1 MREIMVQRTLVRATS
16 MLVLLLGAS
25 NGLAEEAD
33 PARAQFDRGMELY
46 DAEQYEEAAIAFE
59 RAYELK
65 PSYKILY
72 NWAQA
77 ENESGRYARALEV
90 YQRYLTEGGDEVDPG
105 RVEQVQTEI
114 KRLES
119 LVGTLVVRCDE
130 PGAVVMV
137 DGLRAGETP
146 LDGPITVRL
155 GEREVVVKLEGREIH
170 SEVVRVAGGEQVE
183 IEVAAPR
190 EDEQPAPGSVAE
202 QPEDQPPKR
211 VWTWVV
217 LGIGGAAG
225 IAGGILGGV
234 SMKQT
239 EDFIDDC
246 GEHNCTAEREDERD
260 DIKRV
265 SLTADILY
273 GVAAAAVVTG
283 VILFFVEPPDEE
295 GTAVAVT
302 PALQPDGV
310 GVSLTGRF

>member
-1 MREIMVQRTLVRATS
+1 MIERTLVRAS
-16 MLVLLLGAS
+16 VMLVLLLGAS
-25 NGLAEEAD
+25 NGLADEAD

-46 DAEQYEEAAIAFE
+46 DAEQYEEAAIGFE

-77 ENESGRYARALEV
+77 ENQSGRYARALEV
-90 YQRYLTEGGDEVDPG
+90 YQRYLAEGGDEVDPE
-105 RVEQVQTEI
+105 RVEQVRSEI

-119 LVGTLVVRCDE
+119 LVGTLIVRCDE

-137 DGLRAGETP
+137 DGLRVGETP

-155 GEREVVVKLEGREIH
+155 GEREVVVKLAGREIH

-183 IEVAAPR
+183 LEVAPPKGDQEPPAEPVV
-190 EDEQPAPGSVAE
+190 APGTDES
-202 QPEDQPPKR
+202 PER
-211 VWTWVV
+211 VWTWVF

-225 IAGGILGGV
+225 ITGGILGGV

-239 EDFIDDC
+239 QDFIDDC
-246 GEHNCTAEREDERD
+246 GEHNCTTEREDERD

-283 VILFFVEPPDEE
+283 VILFFVEAPDEE

-302 PALQPDGV
+302 PSLQPDGA
-310 GVSLTGRF
+310 GLGITGRF